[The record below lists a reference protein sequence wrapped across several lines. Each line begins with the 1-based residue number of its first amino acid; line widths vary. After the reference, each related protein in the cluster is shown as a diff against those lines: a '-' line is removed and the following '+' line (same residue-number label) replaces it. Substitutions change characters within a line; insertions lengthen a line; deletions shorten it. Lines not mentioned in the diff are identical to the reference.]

1 MMTNVYLSKI
11 PGKRSGKEIYDNM
24 RSIQVKVVHIIV
36 IFRGRGVSIS
46 VYVLYQR
53 TMSDEM
59 ERKRC
64 C

>member
-36 IFRGRGVSIS
+36 IFGGEGCKYIL
-46 VYVLYQR
+46 YMYYINVL
-53 TMSDEM
+53 
-59 ERKRC
+59 
-64 C
+64 